1 MLVKLLKILK
11 LIGWLAIFVI
21 LLLAGVEFIG
31 ANQQEIT
38 ISFLDYSLE
47 QIKLSVVLI
56 AVFIVGAIMGLIS
69 AVVLLV
75 LLQVKN
81 KQLKSK
87 LKRRDDEIQ
96 KLRTS
101 SL

>member
-1 MLVKLLKILK
+1 MKILK